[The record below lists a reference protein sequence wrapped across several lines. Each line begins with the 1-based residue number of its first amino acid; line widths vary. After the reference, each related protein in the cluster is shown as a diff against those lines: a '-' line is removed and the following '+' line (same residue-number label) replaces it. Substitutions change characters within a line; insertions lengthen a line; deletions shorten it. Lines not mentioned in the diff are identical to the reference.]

1 MANPI
6 LQMLGNRSPLG
17 RLGEIGQLLRGNPQ
31 GIAQQMLQSNPAFAA
46 FVRQNQGKSPEQV
59 ARECGVDLSQI
70 QQLFR

>member
-6 LQMLGNRSPLG
+6 LQMLGNRSPLA

-31 GIAQQMLQSNPAFAA
+31 AMAQQMLQSNPAFAE
-46 FVRQNQGKSPEQV
+46 FVRKNQGKSPEQV
-59 ARECGVDLSQI
+59 ARECGVDIQQI